1 MVEEAQDAEIPFEY
15 VLSDTR
21 FSKPVQLLVDL
32 KNVGTDVIAMVAKT
46 STKYMVEEPDTG
58 RTRDLNL
65 KRIFSRNKKRPGKIR
80 YLRSVKATVS

>member
-15 VLSDTR
+15 VLSDTG

-46 STKYMVEEPDTG
+46 LYKIHGRRAGYWQDKGFEPEE
-58 RTRDLNL
+58 DLFQ
-65 KRIFSRNKKRPGKIR
+65 KQEASRKNP
-80 YLRSVKATVS
+80 LSAFC